1 MSKDIRIYQ
10 TREHQE
16 EEPCNNLASWSNYDS
31 IMISVYRGFP
41 FFWSVKKYRG
51 RQCRIR
57 TLPLVEDERGSSEGK
72 QRLVLSEPRT
82 GIQTTQSLPNQ
93 PFTLTGPLCIANAL
107 RTASLKTAQNRGWG
121 KWGEGNVKEL
131 LKNASE
137 SRVFH
142 HAIRCAVHAL
152 CLHCVQNS

>member
-1 MSKDIRIYQ
+1 MSKDIRIYK

-16 EEPCNNLASWSNYDS
+16 EESRNNLASWSNYDS

-107 RTASLKTAQNRGWG
+107 RTASLKQHKTEGGGSGVRGM
-121 KWGEGNVKEL
+121 
-131 LKNASE
+131 
-137 SRVFH
+137 
-142 HAIRCAVHAL
+142 
-152 CLHCVQNS
+152 